1 MVKCLIS
8 EKCEK
13 IEFVYLAKERVILS
27 FNDPHLDGE
36 VERENGGRRAK
47 AAGTAAA
54 PAAVNISGK
63 DGIGKRADMKGN
75 HSQGGALSTNC
86 RPVLS
91 PDHGA
96 FSVSAHFIFRNKVK
110 DIFSLRVART
120 SSHALR
126 SF

>member
-13 IEFVYLAKERVILS
+13 IEIVYLAKERVILS

-47 AAGTAAA
+47 AAGTVRVRRSVV
-54 PAAVNISGK
+54 VNISGK

-75 HSQGGALSTNC
+75 HSQGGEE
-86 RPVLS
+86 RP
-91 PDHGA
+91 
-96 FSVSAHFIFRNKVK
+96 R
-110 DIFSLRVART
+110 SLDKLQT
-120 SSHALR
+120 CPES
-126 SF
+126 